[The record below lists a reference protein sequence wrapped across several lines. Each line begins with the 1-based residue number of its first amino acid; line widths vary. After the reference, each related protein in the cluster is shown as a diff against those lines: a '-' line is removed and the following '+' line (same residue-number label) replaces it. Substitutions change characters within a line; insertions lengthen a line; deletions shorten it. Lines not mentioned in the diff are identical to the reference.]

1 MIQKLEHLLRK
12 GISVL
17 KRKTKPKQVTGL
29 VEHTNTSGRMFPVD
43 SGEFP
48 FSEELIDNKLI
59 RIFDPDVADEELVW
73 HRDLEDRKIIVI
85 ESGGWGYQL
94 DNQLPL
100 PLEEGQELF
109 IPKML
114 WHRVIK
120 GNEKLVV
127 QIKKIT

>member
-1 MIQKLEHLLRK
+1 MIQKLELLLRNV
-12 GISVL
+12 INVL
-17 KRKTKPKQVTGL
+17 KRKTRLSQDTGL
-29 VEHTNTSGRMFPVD
+29 VEPINTSGRMFPVD
-43 SGEFP
+43 SGNFP
-48 FSEELIDNKLI
+48 FNEEVVDNKI
-59 RIFDPDVADEELVW
+59 VRTFDPGVADEELVW
-73 HRDLEDRKIIVI
+73 HRDLEDRRITVI
-85 ESGGWGYQL
+85 KSGGWGYQL

-127 QIKKIT
+127 QIKKLP

>member
-1 MIQKLEHLLRK
+1 MIQMLELLLRK

-17 KRKTKPKQVTGL
+17 KRKTRPKQATGL
-29 VEHTNTSGRMFPVD
+29 AEHTNTSGRMFPVD

-59 RIFDPDVADEELVW
+59 RTFDPDVADEELVW
-73 HRDLEDRKIIVI
+73 HRDLEDREIIVI

>member
-17 KRKTKPKQVTGL
+17 KRKKKPKQATGL
-29 VEHTNTSGRMFPVD
+29 AEHTNTSGRMFPVD

-59 RIFDPDVADEELVW
+59 RTFDPDVADEELVW
-73 HRDLEDRKIIVI
+73 HRDLEDREITVI
-85 ESGGWGYQL
+85 KSGGWGYQL

>member
-1 MIQKLEHLLRK
+1 MIQKLENLLQHVT
-12 GISVL
+12 SAL
-17 KRKTKPKQVTGL
+17 KKKIRLRQATGL
-29 VEHTNTSGRMFPVD
+29 VEHTNTLERMFPVD
-43 SGEFP
+43 SGKFP
-48 FSEELIDNKLI
+48 FNEELINNKLI
-59 RIFDPDVADEELVW
+59 RTFAPDVAGEELVW

-85 ESGGWGYQL
+85 KSGGWGYQL

-120 GNEKLVV
+120 GNNKLVV
-127 QIKKIT
+127 QVKKLP

>member
-1 MIQKLEHLLRK
+1 
-12 GISVL
+12 
-17 KRKTKPKQVTGL
+17 
-29 VEHTNTSGRMFPVD
+29 MFPVD

-59 RIFDPDVADEELVW
+59 RTFDPGVADEELVW

>member
-1 MIQKLEHLLRK
+1 MIQSLVRISQT
-12 GISVL
+12 GIDAL
-17 KRKTKPKQVTGL
+17 KRLIKPKQATGL
-29 VEHTNTSGRMFPVD
+29 AEHTNTSGRMFPVD

-59 RIFDPDVADEELVW
+59 RTFDPDVADEELVW
-73 HRDLEDRKIIVI
+73 HRDLEDREIIVI
-85 ESGGWGYQL
+85 QSGEWGYQL

-100 PLEEGQELF
+100 PLEDGQVLF

-120 GNEKLVV
+120 GNKKLIV
-127 QIKKIT
+127 QIKKIS

>member
-1 MIQKLEHLLRK
+1 MIQKLEHLLLLVT
-12 GISVL
+12 SVL
-17 KRKTKPKQVTGL
+17 KRKTKPKQATGL
-29 VEHTNTSGRMFPVD
+29 AEHTNTSGRMFPVD

-59 RIFDPDVADEELVW
+59 RTFDPDVADEELVW
-73 HRDLEDRKIIVI
+73 HRDLEDRTIIVI

>member
-17 KRKTKPKQVTGL
+17 KRTTKPKQATGL
-29 VEHTNTSGRMFPVD
+29 AEPTDTSGRMFPVD

-59 RIFDPDVADEELVW
+59 RTFDPDVADEELVW

>member
-17 KRKTKPKQVTGL
+17 KRKTKPKQATGL
-29 VEHTNTSGRMFPVD
+29 AEHTNTSGRMFPVD
-43 SGEFP
+43 SGEVP

-59 RIFDPDVADEELVW
+59 RTFDPDVADEELVW
-73 HRDLEDRKIIVI
+73 HRDLEDREIIVI

>member
-1 MIQKLEHLLRK
+1 MIQKLELLLRK

-17 KRKTKPKQVTGL
+17 KRKTKPKQATGL
-29 VEHTNTSGRMFPVD
+29 AEHTNTSGRMFPVD

-59 RIFDPDVADEELVW
+59 RTFDPDVADEELVW

>member
-1 MIQKLEHLLRK
+1 MIQKLEHLLQSVT
-12 GISVL
+12 SVL
-17 KRKTKPKQVTGL
+17 KRKTKLKQATGL

-48 FSEELIDNKLI
+48 FSEELIGNKLI
-59 RIFDPDVADEELVW
+59 RTFDPDVADEELVW

-127 QIKKIT
+127 QIKKLS

>member
-1 MIQKLEHLLRK
+1 
-12 GISVL
+12 
-17 KRKTKPKQVTGL
+17 
-29 VEHTNTSGRMFPVD
+29 MFPVD

-59 RIFDPDVADEELVW
+59 RTFDPDVADEELVW
-73 HRDLEDRKIIVI
+73 HRDLEDREIIVI
-85 ESGGWGYQL
+85 QSGEWGYQL

-100 PLEEGQELF
+100 PLEDGQVLF

-127 QIKKIT
+127 EIKKIT

>member
-1 MIQKLEHLLRK
+1 
-12 GISVL
+12 
-17 KRKTKPKQVTGL
+17 
-29 VEHTNTSGRMFPVD
+29 MFPVD

-59 RIFDPDVADEELVW
+59 RTFDPDVADEELVW
-73 HRDLEDRKIIVI
+73 HRDLEDREIIVI
-85 ESGGWGYQL
+85 QSGEWGYQL

-100 PLEEGQELF
+100 PLEDGQVLF

-120 GNEKLVV
+120 GNKKLTDFIMLRQNRLSVLPV
-127 QIKKIT
+127 SLREWDIICNMAQ